1 MPPGPGAR
9 RTIFVSTVSVLAGS
23 GVALAGSLVVRV
35 LMARALSPGD
45 LGLVL
50 LGIAVVTPLGAIAG
64 LGTNAAVAQRL
75 AECRS
80 RGLEESARSIAR
92 RALLLAAATG
102 AVAALLLAL
111 TAGPIALVLGQP
123 GIDRVLLPLAPVAL
137 GLAAG
142 SAALGVSRGFNDSL
156 GRAVVRDAGGGLL
169 RVVGVGAAVLT
180 ADPTSPAIAAGF
192 AAGSL
197 LAEALFVGYVVAKGW
212 VRRTAGAPREP
223 REPLLSSLRPYAAT
237 EALTQA
243 TLWLDV
249 VVLGALAPAAV
260 VGLYGVARG
269 LTRVLDLVRQA
280 SSHGYLPAAS
290 AAVARGEEGRLTGL
304 HVETRRLSFALVWPV
319 LSVCILAPA
328 PLIGLLFGAD
338 YEPAATTLRLLAIAS
353 FVPSFFDFLDLLLL
367 AEKRPGDVLGAGL
380 VGSGALALLLFALAG
395 PFGGDGA
402 ALALLGAGLVRG
414 LLCHRLA
421 FRSRAFRPYL
431 PGVIGPALHAGAS
444 LAAGALLLALLRPSP
459 LVSLLVAG
467 GVGAAASA
475 VSFRAFLRHRETE
488 PAGPAEAPGA

>member
-9 RTIFVSTVSVLAGS
+9 KAIFVSTVSVLAGS

-50 LGIAVVTPLGAIAG
+50 LGIAVVTPVGAIAG

-80 RGLEESARSIAR
+80 RGLDEHARSVAR
-92 RALLLAAATG
+92 KALLLAGATG
-102 AVAALLLAL
+102 AAAALVLAL
-111 TAGPIALVLGQP
+111 AAGSLALILGQP
-123 GIDRVLLPLAPVAL
+123 GVDRVLLPLAPVAL

-142 SAALGVSRGFNDSL
+142 SAALGVSRGFDDSL
-156 GRAVVRDAGGGLL
+156 GRALVRDAGGGML
-169 RVVGVGAAVLT
+169 RVVGVGAAALAV
-180 ADPTSPAIAAGF
+180 DPTSPGIAAGF
-192 AAGSL
+192 AGGSL

-212 VRRTAGAPREP
+212 IRRTGKAP

-237 EALTQA
+237 EALAQA

-290 AAVARGEEGRLTGL
+290 AAVVRGEEGRLRGL

-319 LSVCILAPA
+319 LSVCILTPA
-328 PLIGLLFGAD
+328 PLIGLLFGAE
-338 YEPAATTLRLLAIAS
+338 YAPAATTLRLLAIAS
-353 FVPSFFDFLDLLLL
+353 FLPSFFDFLDLLLL
-367 AEKRPGDVLGAGL
+367 AERRPGDVLGAGL

-421 FRSRAFRPYL
+421 FRNRAFRPYL
-431 PGVIGPALHAGAS
+431 PGVTGPALLAGAS

-459 LVSLLVAG
+459 PISLLVAA

-475 VSFRAFLRHRETE
+475 ASFRAFLRHRETE
-488 PAGPAEAPGA
+488 PAAPAAAPGA